1 MLNRV
6 TAKVDLTPQR
16 LIADTAYGTGP
27 MLGWLVD
34 LKTSA
39 GAEATFVAGHS
50 EIAWEKALA
59 AAFEANPATRSA
71 ERACDCESAFASA
84 WSRLI
89 DHHIG
94 FHATKSSAESLT
106 RGASVQL
113 DNAI

>member
-27 MLGWLVD
+27 MLGWLVG

-39 GAEATFVAGHS
+39 GAEATFVPGHS
-50 EIAWEKALA
+50 EIAWAKALA
-59 AAFEANPATRSA
+59 AAFEVNPAIRSA
-71 ERACDCESAFASA
+71 ERVYDCESTLASE

-89 DHHIG
+89 AHHIG
-94 FHATKSSAESLT
+94 FHTA
-106 RGASVQL
+106 
-113 DNAI
+113 